1 MKKVILALA
10 LVVTLAFVSCKNDAT
25 ATATTI
31 DSTAVATDSVKAD
44 TTSVDTTA
52 VVKDTV
58 K

>member
-1 MKKVILALA
+1 LA
-10 LVVTLAFVSCKNDAT
+10 LVVTLAFVSCKHDA
-25 ATATTI
+25 
-31 DSTAVATDSVKAD
+31 TAVATDSVKAD